1 MNKKATIKDIARSA
15 RVSATAVSLALN
27 NRPRIGAETRERIL
41 RIAKELNYRP
51 NLAARSL
58 VSRQT
63 QTIGL
68 IITTITNPFYAE
80 LAKGIEDKAFE
91 LGYSIIFCSTN
102 EDVKLEE
109 FHVNNLRGK
118 GVDGIIFSSVK
129 NDDPNLLPLLEDQ
142 FPFILVNR
150 RIHDPALKKR
160 IDYVV
165 LDNYAGA
172 FQIMDH
178 LYGLG
183 HRRIGI
189 LAGAM
194 DTSTATE
201 RTEGAKKFLKEREC
215 RWDPALFAVCHYSK
229 ERAYHATQKFIGM
242 KLPPTAIFAEND
254 YMALGARDAIL
265 DAGWKIPEDM
275 ALVGFDDIGET
286 ALKGVEITT
295 VSQKRYEMGALA
307 VKVLVEKIKEGSPR
321 MANQIILQP
330 ELIIRKSC
338 GEGQPTR
345 DEYKP
350 RREVR
355 SLKTSV

>member
-1 MNKKATIKDIARSA
+1 MNKKATIKDIAKSA
-15 RVSATAVSLALN
+15 RVSATAVSLAIN

-41 RIAKELNYRP
+41 RIARELKYRP
-51 NLAARSL
+51 NIAARSL
-58 VSRQT
+58 VSRKT

-102 EDVKLEE
+102 EDLKLEE
-109 FHVNNLRGK
+109 YHVNNLRSK
-118 GVDGIIFSSVK
+118 GVDGIIFSCVK
-129 NDDPNLLPLLEDQ
+129 NQDPNLLPLLEDQ

-150 RIHDPALKKR
+150 RIHDPALEKK

-165 LDNYAGA
+165 LDNFAGA
-172 FQIMDH
+172 VQAMEH
-178 LYGLG
+178 LYAQG

-201 RTEGAKKFLKEREC
+201 RTEGVKSFLKKYGC

-229 ERAYHATQKFIGM
+229 ERAYQATRKFIAM

-254 YMALGARDAIL
+254 YMALAARDAIL
-265 DAGWKIPEDM
+265 DAGWKIPGDM

-295 VSQKRYEMGALA
+295 VTQKRYEMGTLA
-307 VKVLVEKIKEGSPR
+307 VKVLVEKIKEASPR

-338 GEGQPTR
+338 GAGQPAR
-345 DEYKP
+345 NEYKP
-350 RREVR
+350 GKGVK
-355 SLKTSV
+355 S

>member
-51 NLAARSL
+51 NIAARSL
-58 VSRQT
+58 VSRKT

-80 LAKGIEDKAFE
+80 LAKGIEDKAFD

-102 EDVKLEE
+102 EDLKLEE
-109 FHVNNLRGK
+109 YHINNLRSK
-118 GVDGIIFSSVK
+118 GVDGIIFSCVK
-129 NDDPNLLPLLEDQ
+129 NDDPNLLPLIEDQ

-150 RIHDPALKKR
+150 RIQDPALKKK

-165 LDNYAGA
+165 LDNFAGA
-172 FQIMDH
+172 YQAMEH
-178 LYGLG
+178 LYRQG
-183 HRRIGI
+183 HRRIGV

-201 RTEGAKKFLKEREC
+201 RTEGIKKFLKDHGV
-215 RWDPALFAVCHYSK
+215 RWDPALFAACHYSK
-229 ERAYHATQKFIGM
+229 DRAYHATQKFIGM

-254 YMALGARDAIL
+254 YMALGSRDAIL
-265 DAGWKIPEDM
+265 DAGWKIPDDM
-275 ALVGFDDIGET
+275 ALIGFDNIGET
-286 ALKGVEITT
+286 GLKGVEITT
-295 VSQKRYEMGALA
+295 VSHKRYEMGTLA

-330 ELIIRKSC
+330 ELIVRRSC
-338 GEGQPTR
+338 GEGQPSR
-345 DEYKP
+345 EHSKA

-355 SLKTSV
+355 SLKDLL